1 MKGLITS
8 HRTKTPGSELSL
20 REVRNERR
28 SNPLIFRRLLRSYL
42 PRNDRKTVIQGVFV
56 QALTI
61 CSECGTKTEF
71 QEISIDFERKG
82 IHATISGILAMVC
95 PNCGEKYVP

>member
-1 MKGLITS
+1 M
-8 HRTKTPGSELSL
+8 
-20 REVRNERR
+20 
-28 SNPLIFRRLLRSYL
+28 
-42 PRNDRKTVIQGVFV
+42 IQGVFV